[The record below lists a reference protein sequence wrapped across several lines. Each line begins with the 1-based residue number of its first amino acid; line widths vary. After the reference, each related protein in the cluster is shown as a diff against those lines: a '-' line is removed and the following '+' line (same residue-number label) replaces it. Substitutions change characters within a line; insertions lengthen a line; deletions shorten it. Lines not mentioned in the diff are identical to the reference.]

1 MILNDGKEDLTR
13 YLENKKFK
21 KIFILSGKNSYYKSG
36 ANKILNPKIKNKET
50 KFFKK
55 TIFPVSMN

>member
-21 KIFILSGKNSYYKSG
+21 KFLFYQ
-36 ANKILNPKIKNKET
+36 AKIPIINLEQIK
-50 KFFKK
+50 F
-55 TIFPVSMN
+55 

>member
-21 KIFILSGKNSYYKSG
+21 KIFILSGKNSIINLEQINFKSR
-36 ANKILNPKIKNKET
+36 LKIKKQN
-50 KFFKK
+50 FLKK